1 MGLFARGIDHVYAH
15 RHRSAATIT
24 SALMNEPFRTSLD
37 RSLRVL
43 LPLVIINASLALEKR
58 IRKELFVTFLLPVTW
73 KDDDDVAIFP
83 P

>member
-37 RSLRVL
+37 IGVSEYYAISHNQRKPSFGKENKKRV
-43 LPLVIINASLALEKR
+43 VC
-58 IRKELFVTFLLPVTW
+58 
-73 KDDDDVAIFP
+73 DVSSP
-83 P
+83 CDVEG